1 MCMWGSPN
9 NVDENQILNEFI
21 HRNVDS
27 LNKTLT
33 SKIQTQRVIMTL
45 YSQKVKK
52 HWYLSFFIPYAQKSL
67 ESSTYDLPLCLIHCE
82 G

>member
-1 MCMWGSPN
+1 MWGSLN

-27 LNKTLT
+27 LKKTLT

-52 HWYLSFFIPYAQKSL
+52 HWLSSGRKKTDSL
-67 ESSTYDLPLCLIHCE
+67 P
-82 G
+82 